1 LYQHDTPNTPLR
13 PLVSFFCAIHPS
25 SIHNHSFPH
34 ADTLSPVYGETFTF
48 KVPDDVGLHNV
59 VLNVKIMDYD
69 PLVDDQMGSTIIK
82 LEPLG
87 LSETPSLVTA
97 VVDKKSSRKAD
108 GKIFLALSYKRETV
122 RTHNL

>member
-1 LYQHDTPNTPLR
+1 
-13 PLVSFFCAIHPS
+13 
-25 SIHNHSFPH
+25 
-34 ADTLSPVYGETFTF
+34 
-48 KVPDDVGLHNV
+48 VGLHNV

-108 GKIFLALSYKRETV
+108 GKIFLTLSYKRESV